1 MALQLKKNKFRLSTA
16 ATGALVLG
24 AGYIIL
30 KTFPHL
36 KTSLLSRLYG
46 DTTEEEDEN
55 EIVQLNE
62 DEEIATEETT
72 ESLILEKKIPADT
85 LKWSDATLR
94 SYLTEVSIPHHSQS
108 LIEVSTVREKKSKN
122 IEFFSILL
130 HIVKRLQFHVYF

>member
-46 DTTEEEDEN
+46 ESTEEEDEN

-62 DEEIATEETT
+62 DEELATEETT

-85 LKWSDATLR
+85 SKWSDATLR
-94 SYLTEVSIPHHSQS
+94 SYLAEVSTPHHSQS
-108 LIEVSTVREKKSKN
+108 LIEVSTVCKKRVKN
-122 IEFFSILL
+122 IETQFCRISSR
-130 HIVKRLQFHVYF
+130 VLQFHVYF

>member
-1 MALQLKKNKFRLSTA
+1 MALQLKRNKFRLSTA

-46 DTTEEEDEN
+46 ETTEEEDEN

-85 LKWSDATLR
+85 SKWSDATLR
-94 SYLTEVSIPHHSQS
+94 SYLAEVSTPHHSQS
-108 LIEVSTVREKKSKN
+108 LIEVSNVRKKN
-122 IEFFSILL
+122 
-130 HIVKRLQFHVYF
+130 